1 LKSYSRGL
9 VAAGLVLIMVSFL
22 FVFPYVGYT
31 VNRQYANV
39 TVAPITMTGLDPQ
52 NPVNLYIFVVLFFGG
67 VGLLVKG
74 LFK

>member
-1 LKSYSRGL
+1 L
-9 VAAGLVLIMVSFL
+9 VGAGTGLIMVSFL

-31 VNRQYANV
+31 VNRQYAHV

-52 NPVNLYIFVVLFFGG
+52 NPVNLYIFAVLFFGG

-74 LFK
+74 FF

>member
-9 VAAGLVLIMVSFL
+9 VTAGLVLIMVSFL